1 MIAARDALVEEATN
15 DVLVH
20 EIEHMIWERVA
31 KFTMTNE
38 ALARAILDLIRSR
51 LSDVTP
57 EMVEAWKRVPTV
69 NAFKCSDGDIILCVA
84 PPTKEC

>member
-1 MIAARDALVEEATN
+1 MIAARDALVDEVAAEIAQGGTPIQG
-15 DVLVH
+15 H
-20 EIEHMIWERVA
+20 ERA
-31 KFTMTNE
+31 
-38 ALARAILDLIRSR
+38 AARAILDLIRSR